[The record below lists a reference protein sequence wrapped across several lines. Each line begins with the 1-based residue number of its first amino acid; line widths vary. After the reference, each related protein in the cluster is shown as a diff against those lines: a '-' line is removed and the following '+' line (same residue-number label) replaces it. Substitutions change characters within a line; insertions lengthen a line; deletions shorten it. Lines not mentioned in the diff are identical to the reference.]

1 MIKYTA
7 HADADLDEIIEFH
20 ITENP
25 EYANKIFQEI
35 AGKLTSLEKNPSL
48 GKSKEEVIF
57 HLRSFP
63 AKKYIIF
70 YTPIKDGIEV
80 FRIIHSSRDIEGLF
94 NDFFENLDQTNLQV

>member
-7 HADADLDEIIEFH
+7 HAEADLDEIIEFY

-25 EYANKIFQEI
+25 EYAKKIFQEI
-35 AGKLTSLEKNPSL
+35 ASKLTSLEKNPNL
-48 GKSKEEVIF
+48 GKPKDEILF

-70 YTPIKDGIEV
+70 YTPIKGGIEV

-94 NDFFENLDQTNLQV
+94 NDFFDDINPTENV

>member
-7 HADADLDEIIEFH
+7 HAEADLDEIIEFQ

-25 EYANKIFQEI
+25 EYAKKIFQEI
-35 AGKLTSLEKNPSL
+35 ASKLTSLEKNPFL
-48 GKSKEEVIF
+48 GKPKDEILF
-57 HLRSFP
+57 QLRSFP

-94 NDFFENLDQTNLQV
+94 NDFFDETA

>member
-35 AGKLTSLEKNPSL
+35 AGKLTSLEKNPYL
-48 GKSKEEVIF
+48 GKPKKEILS

-63 AKKYIIF
+63 TKKYIIF

-94 NDFFENLDQTNLQV
+94 NDFFDDINSTL

>member
-7 HADADLDEIIEFH
+7 HAEADLDEIIEFH
-20 ITENP
+20 LTENP
-25 EYANKIFQEI
+25 VYAKKIFQEI
-35 AGKLTSLEKNPSL
+35 AGKLTSLEKNPYL
-48 GKSKEEVIF
+48 GKAKDEVLF

-94 NDFFENLDQTNLQV
+94 NDFFDDINPTENV